1 MGYFREKNLQRDV
14 LERRDMEYNELE
26 IEMGCKKKYT
36 GFTRFAKV
44 VSYPRSLNILQHRSI
59 HRQLNIE

>member
-1 MGYFREKNLQRDV
+1 
-14 LERRDMEYNELE
+14 MEYNELE

-44 VSYPRSLNILQHRSI
+44 VSYPRSLDILQHRSI